1 MASLVAYLA
10 NLVKGSAQDELDG
23 FFAAIEGATTP
34 FRAVTKG
41 ALTQARAKLASSAF
55 VELTAAALEKFYE
68 RSALRRFAGFRLL
81 AVDGTRLRL
90 PHWPKI
96 RRHFGSIDGR
106 RGKPRPM
113 AQASFVV
120 DVLNEVVVAASIEPI
135 CHGEKSLAVSQVA
148 SFAQGDLVLLDR
160 GYDAHWFLAY
170 LRSTRAH
177 FCARARCGTR
187 KLVADFVRSGRQQL
201 ITTLAPSAETRR
213 ICGNESLGRDSLDV
227 RLVRVELCT
236 GEIEV
241 LITSLVDTKA
251 FPAEIF
257 QDLYAK
263 RWGIEERFKA
273 LKSRALIERFTGKSV
288 HSVNQDFHAKIFA
301 TNLVQIL
308 ASLAQHH
315 VDREH
320 DSTPPNLKPL
330 YRPKINLAQALS
342 KSKNL
347 VVPLLLHLRTHIIGA
362 LLRVFVNTTEPIR
375 PGRHFPRRV
384 SRVKLQGHHLAYAP
398 AR

>member
-1 MASLVAYLA
+1 MTTLVAYLA

-23 FFAAIEGATTP
+23 FFATIEGTATP
-34 FRAVTKG
+34 FRAVTKA

-55 VELTAAALEKFYE
+55 VELSDAALEKFYQ
-68 RSALRRFAGFRLL
+68 RPSFRRFAGFRLL
-81 AVDGTRLRL
+81 AIDGSRLRL

-96 RRHFGSIDGR
+96 HNHFGSVDGK

-120 DVLNEVVVAASIEPI
+120 DVLNELVLAAAIEPI
-135 CHGEKSLAVSQVA
+135 RNGEKSLAVSQVA
-148 SFAQGDLVLLDR
+148 TFAQGDLVLLDR

-170 LRSTRAH
+170 LRSTGAH
-177 FCARARCGTR
+177 FCARARSGCR
-187 KLVADFVRSGRQQL
+187 KLVADFIRSGHKEL
-201 ITTLAPSAETRR
+201 LTTLPPSTETQRV
-213 ICGNESLGRDSLDV
+213 CGHESLGSDSPEV
-227 RLVRVELCT
+227 RLIRVELST

-241 LITSLVDTKA
+241 LITSLLDTKA

-257 QDLYAK
+257 QDLYSK
-263 RWGIEERFKA
+263 RWSIEERFKA

-301 TNLVQIL
+301 TNLIQIL
-308 ASLAQHH
+308 ASLAQDH

-320 DSTPPNLKPL
+320 DSKPHNLKPL

-347 VVPLLLHLRTHIIGA
+347 VVPLLLHLRTDIIDA
-362 LLRVFVNTTEPIR
+362 LFHVFVNTTEPIR
-375 PGRHFPRRV
+375 PGRHFPRHV
-384 SRVKLQGHHLAYAP
+384 SRVKLQGHHLSYAP